1 MEQWTKLCYFLDN
14 KEISIDNFN
23 WNILD
28 VCLFHLLKNKL
39 DLIKLFWVIYN
50 IKNKHKMRFAFTMF
64 KLLLFCN
71 SVLAWHKATIFK
83 CVIIDYWFVCRSFVK
98 CMLITLNYDMLI
110 MSVMHHKGSYQV
122 CVACSSNESYENSNC
137 NFLECCINILK
148 LLL

>member
-14 KEISIDNFN
+14 KEISIDKFN

-50 IKNKHKMRFAFTMF
+50 IKNKHKMRFAFTIF